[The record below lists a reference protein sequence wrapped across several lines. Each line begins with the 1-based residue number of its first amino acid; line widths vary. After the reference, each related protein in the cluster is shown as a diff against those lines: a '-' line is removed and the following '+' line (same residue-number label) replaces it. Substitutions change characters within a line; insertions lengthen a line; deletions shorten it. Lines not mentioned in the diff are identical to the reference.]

1 MVTYRLATPGQRVLA
16 AIEEQVHERDVKV
29 ARLMAIL
36 DSLPP
41 GIGLKSELKFQG
53 RFQK

>member
-1 MVTYRLATPGQRVLA
+1 MVTYWIATPGQRVLV
-16 AIEEQVHERDVKV
+16 AIEEQLHERDVKV
-29 ARLMAIL
+29 ARLMATL

-41 GIGLKSELKFQG
+41 GIGLKSGFKLQG